1 MKKFLIILTAML
13 LTSTSALAADVSRL
27 YAVKN
32 AQPAQID
39 RVLNPYIQ
47 KKFPNAVKQHKN
59 AYVLQNKG
67 QKYYYVIILANK
79 NENTY
84 FYYMSNNEDETFRK
98 EILKTLKNND
108 FKRKK
113 VFDSSLKSYFYG
125 EAYTY
130 LAHSDVNINMRATQD
145 SGNEKPPQNSIIKAD
160 AIEYDFSDDAQEKF
174 NHAGYNIPDNVVKLP
189 QNTQPQTEP
198 PIELNTAPSQNIVK
212 LPRIE
217 SSYQGSAFNPNYQ
230 GNQTN
235 FNPQAGQIPNNVLT
249 GSVIYVQDGT
259 TFTAALLSDI
269 SSDSLTNND
278 RISAELDQDWIYN
291 GQLIAP
297 SGSILSGNAIDT
309 RAASFAMKN
318 GQIGLLFD
326 EIMTPDGNIIPL
338 KTNKVYIVGNSSRAL
353 NVTKRIAGGAATGLL
368 LSAVSMLLGADPT
381 HAIISGVAIGAG
393 AGAISTISTRGEEI
407 RLIEGSQLQI
417 MLTEPLTV
425 QLYKQH

>member
-217 SSYQGSAFNPNYQ
+217 SSYQGSAFNPDYQ

-235 FNPQAGQIPNNVLT
+235 YNPQTNQIPNNVLT

-326 EIMTPDGNIIPL
+326 EIMTPDGNVIPL